1 MQVQYEGDNWRP
13 DLSTTQ
19 TKVSLSSDPAE
30 GHQSNWPSGFDLTD
44 SKSIR
49 IDQTNERFLL
59 FFFCFRRKF
68 FDLVMASI
76 GSDRTVFGG
85 MNL

>member
-30 GHQSNWPSGFDLTD
+30 GHQSNRPSGFDLTD

-59 FFFCFRRKF
+59 FFFALEESSLIWLWHRSVVTGQC
-68 FDLVMASI
+68 S
-76 GSDRTVFGG
+76 GE
-85 MNL
+85 